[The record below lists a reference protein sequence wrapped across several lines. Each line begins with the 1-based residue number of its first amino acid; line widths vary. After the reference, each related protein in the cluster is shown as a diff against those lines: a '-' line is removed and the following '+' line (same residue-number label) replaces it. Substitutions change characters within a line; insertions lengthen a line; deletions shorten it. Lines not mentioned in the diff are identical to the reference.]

1 MQRRDR
7 DVQVYR
13 AAERSEYLP
22 DRADKTAI
30 LTRIKENAKGVGIVA
45 SVAENAE
52 TVPVKKAEV
61 ELVGGYFAP
70 QLMNAELSFPDIGV
84 VKEHDGVGRQ
94 LRQPALI
101 VMPHRLV
108 GMPPVDVK
116 KVDRSVLEPGQRVVK
131 TRTDKLRERAVA
143 LIMKRREVAVDVL
156 RIEPGVRIPLPG
168 VDREARCR

>member
-13 AAERSEYLP
+13 AAQRSEYLP

-70 QLMNAELSFPDIGV
+70 QSMHAELAFPDIGV

-94 LRQPALI
+94 LRQPALQ
-101 VMPHRLV
+101 LTAASTAS
-108 GMPPVDVK
+108 
-116 KVDRSVLEPGQRVVK
+116 RSP
-131 TRTDKLRERAVA
+131 
-143 LIMKRREVAVDVL
+143 
-156 RIEPGVRIPLPG
+156 
-168 VDREARCR
+168 